1 MQVSKSTMGIVAAAL
16 GALAIIYVGCKIS
29 AAGTANGLENKI
41 ISSWDRGKNEL
52 SAHTATIGE
61 LAQLPAMQRD
71 DLKEVLKEAFEASDG
86 NKGNQLV
93 MGYLQQ
99 SVPQLDKS
107 VYSKIAAAIEAGRLN
122 YKQAQNELIAVKQV
136 YRTEL
141 GSPVMGYFYKA
152 ADYPQIKIGWPYG
165 AQDDFPVIVT
175 AAAKEA
181 YETGVD
187 TPTKLR

>member
-1 MQVSKSTMGIVAAAL
+1 MQIDKSVLWITLIAAFTTL
-16 GALAIIYVGCKIS
+16 FIYFGCKIS
-29 AAGTANGLENKI
+29 AAGSANDLENKI
-41 ISSWDRGKNEL
+41 VSSWDRGKNEL
-52 SAHTATIGE
+52 SAHTATISE

-86 NKGNQLV
+86 AKGNQMV

-99 SVPQLDKS
+99 NVPSLDKS
-107 VYSKIAAAIEAGRLN
+107 VYSKIAAAIESGRLN
-122 YKQAQNELIAVKQV
+122 YKQAQNELISVKQV

-141 GSPVMGYFYKA
+141 GSPIMGYFYKA
-152 ADYPQIKIGWPYG
+152 ADYPQINIGWPRG
-165 AQDDFPVIVT
+165 TQDDFPVIVT

-181 YETGVD
+181 YETGID